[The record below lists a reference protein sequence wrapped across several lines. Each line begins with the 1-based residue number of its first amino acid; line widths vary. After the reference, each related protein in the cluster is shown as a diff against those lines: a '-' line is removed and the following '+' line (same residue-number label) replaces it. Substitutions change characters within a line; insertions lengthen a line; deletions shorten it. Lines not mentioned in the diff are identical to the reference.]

1 MDFKTHL
8 EKAWRLTLKYIAPLV
23 IMTLVMIAASFFTL
37 GILAPVTLAGY
48 MHSILLMIREG
59 REPKVQDVFS
69 HMKLFF
75 PLLLFGILVFLAAL
89 IGFSLLVIPGIA
101 VVLAVSYC
109 CLYMF
114 PLMTDR
120 KLGIVDAVKESFSM
134 TTNGSWIDNLA
145 VFIIFIG
152 LLALG
157 STTFIGALFTQPFAT
172 IFLMSVYDEKKG
184 KGEGEGEG
192 VVEKDVVK
200 SEEDP
205 VE

>member
-8 EKAWRLTLKYIAPLV
+8 EKAWRLTLKYIAPLI
-23 IMTLVMIAASFFTL
+23 IMTLVMIAASFFSL
-37 GILAPVTLAGY
+37 GILGPVTLAGY

-75 PLLLFGILVFLAAL
+75 PLLLFGVVVFLAAL

-101 VVLAVSYC
+101 VVLAVTYC
-109 CLYMF
+109 CLYML

-120 KLGIVDAVKESFSM
+120 DRGLFDAVKESFAM

-145 VFIIFIG
+145 IFIIFLGVI
-152 LLALG
+152 ALG

-184 KGEGEGEG
+184 KGEEI
-192 VVEKDVVK
+192 VEEVVK
-200 SEEDP
+200 GEERG
-205 VE
+205 

>member
-157 STTFIGALFTQPFAT
+157 STTFIGALFTQPFGT

-184 KGEGEGEG
+184 KGEDV
-192 VVEKDVVK
+192 VVEKEVVK
-200 SEEDP
+200 SEEGKM
-205 VE
+205 E

>member
-8 EKAWRLTLKYIAPLV
+8 EKAWRLTLKYIAPLI
-23 IMTLVMIAASFFTL
+23 IMTLVMIAASFFSL
-37 GILAPVTLAGY
+37 GILGPVTLAGY

-75 PLLLFGILVFLAAL
+75 PLLLFGVVVFLAAL

-101 VVLAVSYC
+101 VVLAVAYC
-109 CLYMF
+109 CLYML

-120 KLGIVDAVKESFSM
+120 DRGLFDAVKESFAM

-145 VFIIFIG
+145 IFIIFLGVI
-152 LLALG
+152 ALG

-184 KGEGEGEG
+184 KGEEI
-192 VVEKDVVK
+192 VEEVVK
-200 SEEDP
+200 GEERG
-205 VE
+205 

>member
-8 EKAWRLTLKYIAPLV
+8 EKAWRLTLKYIAPLI

-37 GILAPVTLAGY
+37 GILGPVTMAGY

-75 PLLLFGILVFLAAL
+75 PLLLFGVVVFLAAL

-101 VVLAVSYC
+101 VVLFVAYC

-114 PLMTDR
+114 PLMTD
-120 KLGIVDAVKESFSM
+120 KQLGIVDAVKESFSM

-184 KGEGEGEG
+184 KGEE

-200 SEEDP
+200 SEEGKM
-205 VE
+205 E

>member
-8 EKAWRLTLKYIAPLV
+8 EKAWRLTLKYIAPLI

-37 GILAPVTLAGY
+37 GILGPVTLAGY

-75 PLLLFGILVFLAAL
+75 PFLIFGILVFLAAL

-101 VVLAVSYC
+101 VVLAVAYC
-109 CLYMF
+109 CLYML

-120 KLGIVDAVKESFSM
+120 KLGIVDAVKGSFSM

-184 KGEGEGEG
+184 KGEG

>member
-8 EKAWRLTLKYIAPLV
+8 EKAWRLTLKYIAPLI
-23 IMTLVMIAASFFTL
+23 IMTLVMIAACFFTL
-37 GILAPVTLAGY
+37 GILGPVTLAGY

-75 PLLLFGILVFLAAL
+75 PLLLFGVVVFLAAL

-101 VVLAVSYC
+101 VVLAVTYC
-109 CLYMF
+109 CLYML

-120 KLGIVDAVKESFSM
+120 ERGLFDAVKESFAM

-145 VFIIFIG
+145 IFIIFLGVI
-152 LLALG
+152 ALG

-184 KGEGEGEG
+184 KGEAVVGE
-192 VVEKDVVK
+192 VVK
-200 SEEDP
+200 GEERG
-205 VE
+205 

>member
-37 GILAPVTLAGY
+37 GVLAPVALAGY

-120 KLGIVDAVKESFSM
+120 KLGIVDAVK
-134 TTNGSWIDNLA
+134 
-145 VFIIFIG
+145 
-152 LLALG
+152 
-157 STTFIGALFTQPFAT
+157 
-172 IFLMSVYDEKKG
+172 
-184 KGEGEGEG
+184 
-192 VVEKDVVK
+192 
-200 SEEDP
+200 
-205 VE
+205 

>member
-8 EKAWRLTLKYIAPLV
+8 EKAWRLTLKYIAPLI

-37 GILAPVTLAGY
+37 GILGPVTLAGY

-75 PLLLFGILVFLAAL
+75 PLLIFGILVFLAAL

-101 VVLAVSYC
+101 VVLAVAYC
-109 CLYMF
+109 CLYML

-120 KLGIVDAVKESFSM
+120 KLGIVDAVKGSFSM

-184 KGEGEGEG
+184 KGEG

>member
-8 EKAWRLTLKYIAPLV
+8 EKAWRLTLKYIAPLI

-37 GILAPVTLAGY
+37 GILGPVTLAGY

-75 PLLLFGILVFLAAL
+75 PLLLFGIVVFLAAL

-101 VVLAVSYC
+101 VVLAVAYC

-114 PLMTDR
+114 PLMTDK
-120 KLGIVDAVKESFSM
+120 KLGIIDAVKESFSM

-172 IFLMSVYDEKKG
+172 IVLMSVYDEKKG
-184 KGEGEGEG
+184 MGDE
-192 VVEKDVVK
+192 VVEKGVV
-200 SEEDP
+200 SEDGP

>member
-8 EKAWRLTLKYIAPLV
+8 EKAWRLTLKYIAPLI
-23 IMTLVMIAASFFTL
+23 IMTLIMIAASFFTL
-37 GILAPVTLAGY
+37 GILGPVTMAGY

-75 PLLLFGILVFLAAL
+75 PLLLFGVVVFLAAL

-101 VVLAVSYC
+101 VVLFVAYC
-109 CLYMF
+109 CLYML

-120 KLGIVDAVKESFSM
+120 KLGIVDAIKESFSM

-184 KGEGEGEG
+184 KGEE
-192 VVEKDVVK
+192 VVEKEVVK
-200 SEEDP
+200 SEDGP

>member
-8 EKAWRLTLKYIAPLV
+8 EKAWRLTLKYIAPLI

-37 GILAPVTLAGY
+37 GILGPVTLAGY

-75 PLLLFGILVFLAAL
+75 PLLLFGVVVFLAAL

-101 VVLAVSYC
+101 VVLAVAYC

-114 PLMTDR
+114 PLMTDK
-120 KLGIVDAVKESFSM
+120 KLGIIDAVKESFSM

-184 KGEGEGEG
+184 TGDEAVEKG
-192 VVEKDVVK
+192 VV
-200 SEEDP
+200 SEDGP

>member
-1 MDFKTHL
+1 
-8 EKAWRLTLKYIAPLV
+8 
-23 IMTLVMIAASFFTL
+23 
-37 GILAPVTLAGY
+37 
-48 MHSILLMIREG
+48 
-59 REPKVQDVFS
+59 
-69 HMKLFF
+69 
-75 PLLLFGILVFLAAL
+75 
-89 IGFSLLVIPGIA
+89 
-101 VVLAVSYC
+101 
-109 CLYMF
+109 
-114 PLMTDR
+114 MTDR
-120 KLGIVDAVKESFSM
+120 KLGIVDAVKGSFSM

-184 KGEGEGEG
+184 KGEG

>member
-8 EKAWRLTLKYIAPLV
+8 EKAWRLTLKYIAPLI

-37 GILAPVTLAGY
+37 GILGPVTMAGY

-75 PLLLFGILVFLAAL
+75 PLLLFGVVVFLAAL

-101 VVLAVSYC
+101 VVLFVAYC
-109 CLYMF
+109 CLYML

-120 KLGIVDAVKESFSM
+120 KLGIVDAIKESFSM

-184 KGEGEGEG
+184 KGEE
-192 VVEKDVVK
+192 VVEKEVVK
-200 SEEDP
+200 SEDGP